1 MKTIEEVKS
10 LLDFDINWSEILKD
24 VVLQKFGENKLI
36 SVSNGAFSH
45 LLGVENTLELVAV
58 IVSNEKLFGYC
69 DNCDDCGYSDGFV
82 FGLLET
88 NYNTHK
94 HNHKKNV
101 YVLPNALK
109 EFTRKLIYG
118 KDDDIIIEY
127 DFNNEVSKEE
137 RDFMPFEYISHV
149 LIEDDM
155 FYNKTKEILKNGIG
169 YISY

>member
-10 LLDFDINWSEILKD
+10 LLEFDINWSEILKD

-36 SVSNGAFSH
+36 SVNNGVFSH
-45 LLGVENTLELVAV
+45 SLGVNSLELTAV

-69 DNCDDCGYSDGFV
+69 DYCDDCGYSEGFE

-88 NYNTHK
+88 NYDTHK
-94 HNHKKNV
+94 HNHKKNL

-118 KDDDIIIEY
+118 KENDIIVEY
-127 DFNNEVSKEE
+127 DFNNELSKEE
-137 RDFMPFEYISHV
+137 RDFMPFEYISYV
-149 LIEDDM
+149 LLDDDM

-169 YISY
+169 RITY

>member
-1 MKTIEEVKS
+1 MKTIEEVKL

-36 SVSNGAFSH
+36 SVNGVFSH
-45 LLGVENTLELVAV
+45 LLGEENSLELAAV

-69 DNCDDCGYSDGFV
+69 DICDDCGYSDGFV

-88 NYNTHK
+88 NYDTHK
-94 HNHKKNV
+94 HNHKKNL

-118 KDDDIIIEY
+118 KGNDIIIEY
-127 DFNNEVSKEE
+127 DFNNELSQVE
-137 RDFMPFEYISHV
+137 RDFMPFENISSV

-169 YISY
+169 RISY

>member
-1 MKTIEEVKS
+1 MKTIEEIKI
-10 LLDFDINWSEILKD
+10 LLDDNTNWGEILKD

-36 SVSNGAFSH
+36 SVNGVFSH
-45 LLGVENTLELVAV
+45 LLGEENSLELAAV

-69 DNCDDCGYSDGFV
+69 DICDDCGYSEGFV

-88 NYNTHK
+88 NYDTHK
-94 HNHKKNV
+94 HNHKKNL

-118 KDDDIIIEY
+118 KGNDIIIEY
-127 DFNNEVSKEE
+127 DFNNELSQVE
-137 RDFMPFEYISHV
+137 RDFMPFENISSV

-169 YISY
+169 RISY

>member
-1 MKTIEEVKS
+1 MKTIEEVKL

-36 SVSNGAFSH
+36 SVSGVFSH
-45 LLGVENTLELVAV
+45 SLGVEHSLELVAV

-69 DNCDDCGYSDGFV
+69 DNCDDCGYSDGFE

-88 NYNTHK
+88 NYDIHK
-94 HNHKKNV
+94 NNHKENI

-118 KDDDIIIEY
+118 KENDIIIEY
-127 DFNNEVSKEE
+127 DFNNELSKEE
-137 RDFMPFEYISHV
+137 RDFMSFENISSV

-169 YISY
+169 RISY